1 MNSRNR
7 YPAGTFVT
15 RKMDRHVVYMPR
27 NLAWYVFIYEDEK
40 SYKQILC
47 QIDSNQYEAGR
58 IEKFNS
64 YDDAK
69 SHAVALAQKHG
80 YKVRQCK
87 VPEDEIYRMSPLGV
101 KVVKKIT
108 TEKIDSINGI
118 PVLSSIPNVA
128 ITGYYE
134 PELGP
139 FSITVSVPLR
149 TDNSQPI
156 PDAQFW
162 ESYVKELIPHAQK
175 LLDDKLCRN
184 TF

>member
-1 MNSRNR
+1 
-7 YPAGTFVT
+7 
-15 RKMDRHVVYMPR
+15 MDRHVVYMQR
-27 NLAWYVFIYEDEK
+27 HFEWYVFIYEDEK

-64 YDDAK
+64 YVGAK

-80 YKVRQCK
+80 YKVRRCE

-118 PVLSSIPNVA
+118 PILNSITPVSINH
-128 ITGYYE
+128 YHE
-134 PELGP
+134 PGVGP
-139 FSITVSVPLR
+139 FSIIVSVPLR
-149 TDNSQPI
+149 IDNSQPI

-162 ESYVKELIPHAQK
+162 ESYVEELTPRAQK